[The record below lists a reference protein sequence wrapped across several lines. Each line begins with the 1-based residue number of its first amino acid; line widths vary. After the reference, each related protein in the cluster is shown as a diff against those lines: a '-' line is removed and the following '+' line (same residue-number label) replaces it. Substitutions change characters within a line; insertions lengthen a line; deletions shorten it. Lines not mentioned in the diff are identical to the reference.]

1 MKDEP
6 FFEFG
11 TKENNSKLSDK
22 TVGSANQSWE
32 FHQLYEKKTTLSGIR
47 TWTHH
52 LSLRPICF
60 LSGHIK
66 WKQHSQ

>member
-32 FHQLYEKKTTLSGIR
+32 FHQLYEKKDYFVRHKNMDT
-47 TWTHH
+47 
-52 LSLRPICF
+52 SLKSETDLF
-60 LSGHIK
+60 S
-66 WKQHSQ
+66 